1 MSARTQAIQDMMP
14 ELKKRN
20 KSFIAFRRELNP
32 VMRKLVSQQI
42 KEQQSITPF
51 STPTHSTSQL
61 IAHCFFAHGQ
71 VEYNNYDKYYAQ
83 QEEQEALNRIE
94 MEVDY

>member
-51 STPTHSTSQL
+51 STPTPSTSQL
-61 IAHCFFAHGQ
+61 IARCFFCKG
-71 VEYNNYDKYYAQ
+71 EIKYSNYSKYYK
-83 QEEQEALNRIE
+83 
-94 MEVDY
+94 

>member
-1 MSARTQAIQDMMP
+1 MSARTQAIQDMIP

-42 KEQQSITPF
+42 KEQQSITPL
-51 STPTHSTSQL
+51 SIPTPSTS
-61 IAHCFFAHGQ
+61 
-71 VEYNNYDKYYAQ
+71 
-83 QEEQEALNRIE
+83 
-94 MEVDY
+94 

>member
-32 VMRKLVSQQI
+32 IMRKLVSQQI
-42 KEQQSITPF
+42 RQQQSINPF
-51 STPTHSTSQL
+51 STPSHSNSQL
-61 IAHCFFAHGQ
+61 VAHCFFAHDK
-71 VEYNNYDKYYAQ
+71 VEYDNYDKYYAQ
-83 QEEQEALNRIE
+83 QEEQEILDKIE
-94 MEVDY
+94 IEADY

>member
-42 KEQQSITPF
+42 KEQKSINPF
-51 STPTHSTSQL
+51 STPSHSNSQL
-61 IAHCFFAHGQ
+61 VAHCFFAHGQ
-71 VEYNNYDKYYAQ
+71 VEYNNYDEYYAH
-83 QEEQEALNRIE
+83 EEKQYILNRIK
-94 MEVDY
+94 MEADY

>member
-42 KEQQSITPF
+42 KEQQSINPF
-51 STPTHSTSQL
+51 STPSHSNSQL
-61 IAHCFFAHGQ
+61 VAHCFFAHGK
-71 VEYNNYDKYYAQ
+71 VEYNNYDKYYT
-83 QEEQEALNRIE
+83 QEEERYILDRIE
-94 MEVDY
+94 MKADY

>member
-20 KSFIAFRRELNP
+20 KSFITFRRELNP

-42 KEQQSITPF
+42 KEQKSITPF
-51 STPTHSTSQL
+51 STPSHSNSQL
-61 IAHCFFAHGQ
+61 VAHCFFAHGEVQ
-71 VEYNNYDKYYAQ
+71 YTNYSNYYKNQ
-83 QEEQEALNRIE
+83 NKK
-94 MEVDY
+94 